1 MPGRQHSA
9 GLHFRERVRKIKEE
23 GEKRKIENVQNGQE
37 KYGGKKTRVHAHLG
51 QNFKNIIIPSNFSLK
66 LL

>member
-1 MPGRQHSA
+1 M
-9 GLHFRERVRKIKEE
+9 KEN
-23 GEKRKIENVQNGQE
+23 GKNTKIENLPNGQG

-51 QNFKNIIIPSNFSLK
+51 QKLKSIIFSSNFSFK